1 MPQVVYLGD
10 TSGETELLA
19 ALGAGTIDAVARG
32 EIGNRDAAHAA
43 GGAFVVTALDDA
55 IELGGFTLAVADAA
69 LAACLD
75 EKINWLTNY
84 RQIGYSEWVADP
96 AVFRKR
102 AELWN
107 GAG

>member
-1 MPQVVYLGD
+1 M
-10 TSGETELLA
+10 
-19 ALGAGTIDAVARG
+19 
-32 EIGNRDAAHAA
+32 
-43 GGAFVVTALDDA
+43 VTALDEA

-75 EKINWLTNY
+75 ERINWLTDY

-102 AELWN
+102 AAAVEPGKGRETRVSMLL
-107 GAG
+107 